1 MSESKRI
8 SLQSALNSRDCLP
21 DDAEQAL
28 LIGRVWSHAA
38 DGPCVVTIEDGKLYD
53 ITAYAPTMSYLL
65 NSPSP
70 RQLLQQIPKLH
81 CLGTVDQWL
90 QDSAGQLP
98 ASNRLLAP
106 CDLQSIKACGVTF
119 IDSMLER
126 IVEEQAQGDA
136 SRAASIR
143 SALMERL
150 GVDLST
156 VVPGSAKARELK
168 EYLQPQ
174 GMWSQYME
182 VGLGEDA
189 EIFSKSQ
196 PMSAVGLGE
205 DVGLHPS
212 SSWNNPEPEVV
223 LAISNRGHIVGCALG
238 NDVNLRDIEGRS
250 ALLLGRAKDNNR
262 SCAIGP
268 FIRLLDDNFTL
279 ADIKCLK
286 VELSIYGE
294 DGFSLKAESD
304 LGRISRDIEDLVSQ
318 VIGPHHQ
325 YPDGIM
331 LFTGTLY
338 APTEDRHQPG
348 EGFTHDRGDL
358 VKIRSPRLG
367 ALINQVGISDELP
380 PWTFGIGALFSNL
393 ARRGYLQAESPTNTD

>member
-1 MSESKRI
+1 MNEKPPVKDTNSS
-8 SLQSALNSRDCLP
+8 SLHGALNAKNCLP
-21 DDAEQAL
+21 DDVEQAIL
-28 LIGRVWSHAA
+28 VGRVWSAA
-38 DGPCVVTIEDGKLYD
+38 AQGPCVVVVEAGYLYD
-53 ITAYAPTMSYLL
+53 ITASVPTVSALM
-65 NSPSP
+65 NHASPLEFIRDIP
-70 RQLLQQIPKLH
+70 RQH
-81 CLGTVDQWL
+81 CLGSVEQWL
-90 QDSAGQLP
+90 RDSADQTPDG
-98 ASNRLLAP
+98 NRLLAP

-136 SRAASIR
+136 SRAAGIR
-143 SALMERL
+143 AALMERI
-150 GVDLST
+150 GDDLSN
-156 VVPGSAKARELK
+156 VVPGSEKARELK

-182 VGLGEDA
+182 VGLGPDA

-223 LAISNRGHIVGCALG
+223 LVLSNRGEIVGCALG

-268 FIRLLDDNFTL
+268 FIRLLDEHFTL
-279 ADIKCLK
+279 ADIKTLK
-286 VELSIYGE
+286 VDLFIDGK
-294 DGFSLKAESD
+294 DGFSLEAKSD
-304 LGRISRDIEDLVSQ
+304 LGRISRDIEDLVTQ

-325 YPDGIM
+325 YPDGVM

-338 APTEDRHQPG
+338 APTEDRHEEG

-358 VKIRSPRLG
+358 VKIRSPQLG

-380 PWTFGIGALFSNL
+380 PWTFGIGSLFSNL
-393 ARRGYLQAESPTNTD
+393 ARRGLLPAQ